1 MIPKKSKL
9 LYKDVSEEM
18 NVSENLV
25 DSLIDF
31 YYKELKNTL
40 TNLEHPRVN
49 VEGLGQFVIR
59 KNLVTRSIPKYNKM
73 LENHDT
79 STFKAYYNKKAIEE
93 RVQLL
98 KKMQDLITKDSHRKE
113 IFNQNKHEKY
123 TQINLAKPERD
134 TGGNNQ

>member
-25 DSLIDF
+25 DALIDF

-40 TNLEHPRVN
+40 TNLQHPIIN
-49 VEGLGQFVIR
+49 VEGLGQFVIK
-59 KNLVTRSIPKYNKM
+59 KNLVTKSIPKYNKM

-98 KKMQDLITKDSHRKE
+98 EKMNEMINQDSLRKE
-113 IFNQNKHEKY
+113 IFNQNKNEKY
-123 TQINLAKPERD
+123 TQNNLDQPETD
-134 TGGNNQ
+134 S

>member
-40 TNLEHPRVN
+40 TNLEHPTIN
-49 VEGLGQFVIR
+49 VEGLGQFVIK
-59 KNLVTRSIPKYNKM
+59 KNLVTKSIPKYNKM

-79 STFKAYYNKKAIEE
+79 STFRAYYNKKAIEE

-98 KKMQDLITKDSHRKE
+98 EKMSEMINQDSLRKE
-113 IFNQNKHEKY
+113 IFNQNRNEKY
-123 TQINLAKPERD
+123 TQNNLGEQKTD
-134 TGGNNQ
+134 S

>member
-25 DSLIDF
+25 DTLIDF

-40 TNLEHPRVN
+40 TNLQHPTIN

-59 KNLVTRSIPKYNKM
+59 KNLVTKSIPKYNKM

-98 KKMQDLITKDSHRKE
+98 EKMNEMINQDSLRKE
-113 IFNQNKHEKY
+113 IFNQNKNEKY
-123 TQINLAKPERD
+123 TQNNLGEQKTD
-134 TGGNNQ
+134 S

>member
-25 DSLIDF
+25 DALIDF
-31 YYKELKNTL
+31 YYRELKNTL
-40 TNLEHPRVN
+40 TNLQHPTIN

-59 KNLVTRSIPKYNKM
+59 KNLVTKSIPKCNKM

-98 KKMQDLITKDSHRKE
+98 EKMNEMINQDSLRKE
-113 IFNQNKHEKY
+113 IFNQNKNEKY
-123 TQINLAKPERD
+123 TQNNLGE
-134 TGGNNQ
+134 

>member
-25 DSLIDF
+25 DALIDF
-31 YYKELKNTL
+31 YYRELKNTL
-40 TNLEHPRVN
+40 TNLQHPTIN

-59 KNLVTRSIPKYNKM
+59 KNLVTKSIPKYNKM

-98 KKMQDLITKDSHRKE
+98 EKMNEMINQDSLRKE
-113 IFNQNKHEKY
+113 IFNQNKNEKY
-123 TQINLAKPERD
+123 TQNNLGE
-134 TGGNNQ
+134 

>member
-25 DSLIDF
+25 DTLIDF
-31 YYKELKNTL
+31 YYRELKNTL
-40 TNLEHPRVN
+40 TNLQNPTIN

-59 KNLVTRSIPKYNKM
+59 KNLVTKSIPKYNKM

-98 KKMQDLITKDSHRKE
+98 EKMNEMMNQDSLRKE
-113 IFNQNKHEKY
+113 IFNQNKNEKY
-123 TQINLAKPERD
+123 TQNNLGE
-134 TGGNNQ
+134 

>member
-25 DSLIDF
+25 DTLIDF

-40 TNLEHPRVN
+40 TNLQHPTIN

-59 KNLVTRSIPKYNKM
+59 KNLVTKSIPKYNKM

-98 KKMQDLITKDSHRKE
+98 EKMNEMINKDSLRKE
-113 IFNQNKHEKY
+113 IFNQNKNEKY
-123 TQINLAKPERD
+123 TQNNLGEQKTD
-134 TGGNNQ
+134 S

>member
-25 DSLIDF
+25 DALIDF

-40 TNLEHPRVN
+40 TNLQHPTIN

-59 KNLVTRSIPKYNKM
+59 KNLVTKSIPKYNKM

-98 KKMQDLITKDSHRKE
+98 EKMNEMMNQDSLRKE
-113 IFNQNKHEKY
+113 IFNQNKNEKY
-123 TQINLAKPERD
+123 TQNNLGE
-134 TGGNNQ
+134 

>member
-40 TNLEHPRVN
+40 TNLQHPTIN
-49 VEGLGQFVIR
+49 VEGLGQFVIK
-59 KNLVTRSIPKYNKM
+59 KNLVTKSIPKYNKM

-79 STFKAYYNKKAIEE
+79 STFRAYYNKKAIEE

-98 KKMQDLITKDSHRKE
+98 EKMSEMINQDSLRKE
-113 IFNQNKHEKY
+113 IFNQNKNEKY
-123 TQINLAKPERD
+123 TQNNLGEQKTD
-134 TGGNNQ
+134 S

>member
-40 TNLEHPRVN
+40 TNLQHPTIN

-59 KNLVTRSIPKYNKM
+59 KNLVTKSIPKYNKM

-79 STFKAYYNKKAIEE
+79 STFRAYYNKKAIEE

-98 KKMQDLITKDSHRKE
+98 EKMSEMINQDSLRKE
-113 IFNQNKHEKY
+113 IFNQNKNEKY
-123 TQINLAKPERD
+123 TQNNLGEQKTD
-134 TGGNNQ
+134 S

>member
-40 TNLEHPRVN
+40 TNLEHPTIN

-59 KNLVTRSIPKYNKM
+59 KNLVTKSIPKYNKM

-79 STFKAYYNKKAIEE
+79 STFRAYYNKKAIEE

-98 KKMQDLITKDSHRKE
+98 EKMSDMINQDSLRKE
-113 IFNQNKHEKY
+113 IFNQNKNEKY
-123 TQINLAKPERD
+123 TQNNLGEQKTD
-134 TGGNNQ
+134 S

>member
-1 MIPKKSKL
+1 
-9 LYKDVSEEM
+9 M

-25 DSLIDF
+25 DALIDF

-40 TNLEHPRVN
+40 TNLQHPIIN
-49 VEGLGQFVIR
+49 VEGLGQFVIK
-59 KNLVTRSIPKYNKM
+59 KNLVTKSIPKYNKM

-98 KKMQDLITKDSHRKE
+98 EKMNEMINQDSLRKE
-113 IFNQNKHEKY
+113 IFNQNKNEKY
-123 TQINLAKPERD
+123 TQNNLEQPETD
-134 TGGNNQ
+134 S

>member
-25 DSLIDF
+25 DTLIDF

-40 TNLEHPRVN
+40 TNLQHPTIN

-59 KNLVTRSIPKYNKM
+59 KNLVTKSIPKYNKM

-98 KKMQDLITKDSHRKE
+98 EKMNEMMNQDSLRKE
-113 IFNQNKHEKY
+113 IFNQNKNEKY
-123 TQINLAKPERD
+123 TQNNLGE
-134 TGGNNQ
+134 

>member
-25 DSLIDF
+25 DTLIDF

-40 TNLEHPRVN
+40 TNLQHPTIN

-59 KNLVTRSIPKYNKM
+59 KNLVTKSIPKYNKM

-98 KKMQDLITKDSHRKE
+98 EKMNEMINQDSLRKE
-113 IFNQNKHEKY
+113 IFNQNKNEKY
-123 TQINLAKPERD
+123 TQNNLGE
-134 TGGNNQ
+134 

>member
-1 MIPKKSKL
+1 
-9 LYKDVSEEM
+9 
-18 NVSENLV
+18 
-25 DSLIDF
+25 
-31 YYKELKNTL
+31 
-40 TNLEHPRVN
+40 
-49 VEGLGQFVIR
+49 
-59 KNLVTRSIPKYNKM
+59 M

-98 KKMQDLITKDSHRKE
+98 KKMQDLITKDSHRKK

-134 TGGNNQ
+134 TGGDNQ

>member
-25 DSLIDF
+25 DTLIDF

-40 TNLEHPRVN
+40 TNLQHPTIN

-59 KNLVTRSIPKYNKM
+59 KNLVTKSIPKYNKM

-98 KKMQDLITKDSHRKE
+98 ERMNEMINQDSLRKE
-113 IFNQNKHEKY
+113 IFNQNKNEKY
-123 TQINLAKPERD
+123 TQNNLGEQKTD
-134 TGGNNQ
+134 S

>member
-9 LYKDVSEEM
+9 LYKDVCEEM
-18 NVSENLV
+18 NVSEHLV

-40 TNLEHPRVN
+40 TNLKHPRIN
-49 VEGLGQFVIR
+49 VEGLGQFIIR
-59 KNLVTRSIPKYNKM
+59 KNLVIKSIPKYNKM

-79 STFKAYYNKKAIEE
+79 STFRAYYNKKAIEE

-98 KKMQDLITKDSHRKE
+98 EKMSEMIYQDSLRKE
-113 IFNQNKHEKY
+113 LFNQSKNEKY
-123 TQINLAKPERD
+123 TKPNLEQPETD
-134 TGGNNQ
+134 S

>member
-9 LYKDVSEEM
+9 LYKNVSEEM

-40 TNLEHPRVN
+40 TNLGHPRVN

-59 KNLVTRSIPKYNKM
+59 KNLVTRSILKYNKM

-98 KKMQDLITKDSHRKE
+98 EKMQDLITKDSHRKK
-113 IFNQNKHEKY
+113 IFNQNKYEKY
-123 TQINLAKPERD
+123 TQTNLAKPEGD
-134 TGGNNQ
+134 TGGDNQ

>member
-9 LYKDVSEEM
+9 LYKEVSEEA
-18 NVSENLV
+18 NVSESLV

-40 TNLEHPRVN
+40 TNLTHPRIN
-49 VEGLGQFVIR
+49 VEGLGHFVIR
-59 KNLVTRSIPKYNKM
+59 KNLVTKSIPKYYKM

-93 RVQLL
+93 RVKLL
-98 KKMQDLITKDSHRKE
+98 EQMQTLINLDSEKKE
-113 IFNQNKHEKY
+113 IFNQNKNEKY
-123 TQINLAKPERD
+123 TQTNLAKPERD
-134 TGGNNQ
+134 TGGDNQ

>member
-40 TNLEHPRVN
+40 TNLQHPTIN

-59 KNLVTRSIPKYNKM
+59 KNLVTKSIPKYNKM

-79 STFKAYYNKKAIEE
+79 STFRAYYNKKAIEE

-98 KKMQDLITKDSHRKE
+98 EKMSDMINQDSLRKE
-113 IFNQNKHEKY
+113 IFNQNKNEKH
-123 TQINLAKPERD
+123 TQNNLGEQKTD
-134 TGGNNQ
+134 S

>member
-40 TNLEHPRVN
+40 TNLQHPTIN

-59 KNLVTRSIPKYNKM
+59 KNLVTKSIPKYNKM

-79 STFKAYYNKKAIEE
+79 STFRAYYNKA
-93 RVQLL
+93 
-98 KKMQDLITKDSHRKE
+98 H
-113 IFNQNKHEKY
+113 
-123 TQINLAKPERD
+123 
-134 TGGNNQ
+134 G

>member
-9 LYKDVSEEM
+9 LYKDVCEEM
-18 NVSENLV
+18 NVSEHLV

-40 TNLEHPRVN
+40 TNLKHPRIN
-49 VEGLGQFVIR
+49 VEGLGQFIIR
-59 KNLVTRSIPKYNKM
+59 KNLVIKSIPKYNKM

-79 STFKAYYNKKAIEE
+79 STFRAYYNKKAIEE

-98 KKMQDLITKDSHRKE
+98 EKMSEMIYQDSLKKEL
-113 IFNQNKHEKY
+113 FNQSKNEKY
-123 TQINLAKPERD
+123 TKTNLEQPETD
-134 TGGNNQ
+134 S

>member
-9 LYKDVSEEM
+9 LYKDVCEEM
-18 NVSENLV
+18 NVSEHLV

-40 TNLEHPRVN
+40 TNLKHPRIN

-59 KNLVTRSIPKYNKM
+59 KNLVNKSIPKYNKM

-79 STFKAYYNKKAIEE
+79 STFRAYYNKKAIEE

-98 KKMQDLITKDSHRKE
+98 EKMSEMIYQESLRKE
-113 IFNQNKHEKY
+113 IFNQNKNEKY
-123 TQINLAKPERD
+123 TQTNLEQPETD
-134 TGGNNQ
+134 S

>member
-25 DSLIDF
+25 DTLIDF

-40 TNLEHPRVN
+40 TNLQHPTIN

-59 KNLVTRSIPKYNKM
+59 KNLVTKSIPKYNKM

-93 RVQLL
+93 RVQLRE
-98 KKMQDLITKDSHRKE
+98 KMNEMMNLDSLRKE
-113 IFNQNKHEKY
+113 IFNQNKNEKY
-123 TQINLAKPERD
+123 TQNNLGE
-134 TGGNNQ
+134 

>member
-25 DSLIDF
+25 DALIDF
-31 YYKELKNTL
+31 YYRELKNTL
-40 TNLEHPRVN
+40 TNLQNPTIN

-59 KNLVTRSIPKYNKM
+59 KNLVTKSIPKYNKM

-98 KKMQDLITKDSHRKE
+98 EKMNEMMNQDSLRKE
-113 IFNQNKHEKY
+113 IFNQNKNEKY
-123 TQINLAKPERD
+123 TQNNLGE
-134 TGGNNQ
+134 

>member
-25 DSLIDF
+25 DALIDF
-31 YYKELKNTL
+31 YYRELKNTL
-40 TNLEHPRVN
+40 TNLQHPTIN

-59 KNLVTRSIPKYNKM
+59 KNLVTKSIPKCNKM

-98 KKMQDLITKDSHRKE
+98 EKMNEMINQDSLRKE
-113 IFNQNKHEKY
+113 IFNQNKNEKY
-123 TQINLAKPERD
+123 TKNNLGE
-134 TGGNNQ
+134 

>member
-25 DSLIDF
+25 DALIDF
-31 YYKELKNTL
+31 YYRELKNTL
-40 TNLEHPRVN
+40 TNLQHPTIN

-59 KNLVTRSIPKYNKM
+59 KNLVTKSIPKYNKM

-98 KKMQDLITKDSHRKE
+98 EKMNEMMNQDSLRKE
-113 IFNQNKHEKY
+113 IFNQNKNEKY
-123 TQINLAKPERD
+123 TQNNLGE
-134 TGGNNQ
+134 